1 VISGRLLKGG
11 YSESFRRHGGQAE
24 QRGVAASRWIDHVH
38 GASENDQ
45 NDCFVNVE
53 SFFSSFSSGA
63 SFSFRFSEQFI
74 GAFGINVSQFSAKFY
89 PKFFS
94 VKKAMH
100 IESYV
105 HESAE
110 NS

>member
-1 VISGRLLKGG
+1 MHDVLENGR
-11 YSESFRRHGGQAE
+11 
-24 QRGVAASRWIDHVH
+24 V
-38 GASENDQ
+38 
-45 NDCFVNVE
+45 DCFMNVE

-74 GAFGINVSQFSAKFY
+74 GAFGINVSQLSAKFY
-89 PKFFS
+89 PKFFP
-94 VKKAMH
+94 VRKAMR

>member
-1 VISGRLLKGG
+1 MHDVL
-11 YSESFRRHGGQAE
+11 
-24 QRGVAASRWIDHVH
+24 
-38 GASENDQ
+38 Q
-45 NDCFVNVE
+45 NGHDDCFVNVE
-53 SFFSSFSSGA
+53 SFFSSFSRGA
-63 SFSFRFSEQFI
+63 SFSCRFSEQFI

-89 PKFFS
+89 PKFFP

>member
-1 VISGRLLKGG
+1 MHDVLENGR
-11 YSESFRRHGGQAE
+11 
-24 QRGVAASRWIDHVH
+24 V
-38 GASENDQ
+38 
-45 NDCFVNVE
+45 DCFMNVE

-89 PKFFS
+89 PKFFP